1 MYIPMKK
8 FVLFCLKNV
17 AVINVEIKKP
27 SSNGVIVFIN
37 IYFLNIGFFQ
47 KIYNDFFFKSFFY

>member
-1 MYIPMKK
+1 MKK